1 MNDNRVVF
9 LFPHILKC
17 AGISVRN
24 FLIDALPPEQAAL
37 IYSQKECAPWL
48 KPLERVPQGQR
59 DALRILYGHR
69 LPRSAIEGFADRKVL
84 EIGLLREPTSWY
96 VSMYNF
102 LQTTPKVHGV
112 EGWSFEKWYGSVKR
126 NRISRFYLKHYYRM
140 SSTKLRFMSER
151 NRFDF
156 MSEHFDNFWF
166 VGDYRN
172 CDHVVAR
179 IAAELRVPFER
190 LTHIHA
196 AAENSLRPQDLSE
209 SLRTRI
215 REENALDQALYDAWG
230 RRLWDE
236 EPKLDAGAALR
247 SRWTWTNIAN

>member
-1 MNDNRVVF
+1 MNDNRAVF

-37 IYSQKECAPWL
+37 IYSEKERDPWL
-48 KPLERVPQGQR
+48 KPLERVPQSQR

-69 LPRSAIEGFADRKVL
+69 LPRRAIEGFRGHPIL
-84 EIGLLREPTSWY
+84 EVGLLRDPTSWC

-102 LQTTPKVHGV
+102 LQTAAERHRVK
-112 EGWSFEKWYGSVKR
+112 GWSFEKWYGTIKR
-126 NRISRFYLKHYYRM
+126 NRISRFYLKNYYHL

-156 MSEHFDNFWF
+156 MSEHFDKFWF

-172 CDHVVAR
+172 CDNVVAR
-179 IAAELRVPFER
+179 IAEELGVPFEK
-190 LTHIHA
+190 LPHIHA
-196 AAENSLRPQDLSE
+196 APENSVRVQDLSDAMRE
-209 SLRTRI
+209 RI
-215 REENALDQALYDAWG
+215 REENALDQALYDAWAK
-230 RRLWDE
+230 RLWDGK
-236 EPKLDAGAALR
+236 PNLDAGSDLP
-247 SRWTWTNIAN
+247 SRWTWANIAS